1 MSRERAHAN
10 ATNQGPRPRPEE
22 THINIPEGTVVE
34 LEAARAISPC
44 ELDEGD
50 EVSFRVA
57 LPLTVDGVVLIAA
70 GAAAVGRVTEAAAG
84 RGRRAD
90 LTWGVKE
97 MTTPDGTTFAVRLS
111 FTLTYECDEPDG
123 RDAKAAALMFPVAPL
138 ALAYGS
144 RQWPSAYIPALGHC
158 RASVRGDVLARG
170 VRDEED

>member
-10 ATNQGPRPRPEE
+10 ATNPGPRPEE
-22 THINIPEGTVVE
+22 THINIPEGTVVD

-57 LPLTVDGVVLIAA
+57 LPLTVDGVVLIAV
-70 GAAAVGRVTEAAAG
+70 GAAAVGIVTAAAAG

-97 MTTPDGTTFAVRLS
+97 MTTPDGATFAVRLS

-123 RDAKAAALMFPVAPL
+123 RDAKAAALMFPVVPL

-144 RQWPSAYIPALGHC
+144 RQWPRAYLPARGHC
-158 RASVRGDVLARG
+158 RASVRGDVPARG